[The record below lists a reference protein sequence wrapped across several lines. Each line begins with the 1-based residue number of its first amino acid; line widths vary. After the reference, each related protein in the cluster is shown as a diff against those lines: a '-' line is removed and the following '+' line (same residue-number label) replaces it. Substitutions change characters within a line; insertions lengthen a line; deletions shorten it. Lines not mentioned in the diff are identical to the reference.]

1 MNLTLRW
8 HGKAGDGKAAFVV
21 ADQNDGWKDLR
32 IELDTD
38 DCDSDFARA
47 AMQEIID
54 RVNRANEVESK
65 APVHPGKG
73 YRFIDLTKDS
83 PQDGD
88 QWWEADTQSWHYR
101 ERRIEFSKDITYRRK
116 DEATLSPE

>member
-8 HGKAGDGKAAFVV
+8 KGKTGDGKAAFVV

-54 RVNRANEVESK
+54 RVNRANEDK
-65 APVHPGKG
+65 
-73 YRFIDLTKDS
+73 
-83 PQDGD
+83 
-88 QWWEADTQSWHYR
+88 
-101 ERRIEFSKDITYRRK
+101 
-116 DEATLSPE
+116 ATLSPGKH

>member
-54 RVNRANEVESK
+54 RVNRANVSEPS
-65 APVHPGKG
+65 G
-73 YRFIDLTKDS
+73 S
-83 PQDGD
+83 
-88 QWWEADTQSWHYR
+88 
-101 ERRIEFSKDITYRRK
+101 
-116 DEATLSPE
+116 